1 METKV
6 IEHNKLIATRVPP
19 GDKWT
24 LVDDN
29 KKVIHESLTDTL
41 EAYMVKTGFKGNYRL
56 EPLKSNLYAIDSKE
70 TVIKPEPIKK
80 YSIYGEYGE

>member
-1 METKV
+1 MDTKLT
-6 IEHNKLIATRVPP
+6 ENNKLIATRVPP

-41 EAYMVKTGFKGNYRL
+41 EAYFQTTKQKC
-56 EPLKSNLYAIDSKE
+56 
-70 TVIKPEPIKK
+70 
-80 YSIYGEYGE
+80 